1 MLVKICGITTPEMA
15 QKVAASGADYIG
27 LLFTAHSPRQID
39 IATAKAICAAVKD
52 YPTQVVGVFFDET
65 QEQIET
71 IDNQLNLDV
80 LQLHGDSPR
89 RALSALQ
96 IRNKPIIYVADGN
109 PLPASLNPA
118 QDFVLYEKELDSCLR
133 RNDKPFDK
141 QFRFFLAGAIDK
153 NNVLA
158 KIAEFSPDGVD
169 LSSGVESSRGVKD
182 YGMVR
187 EFLATV
193 RPTYY
198 GAYGGMYVPELLI
211 APLEDLIKAYT
222 DIALSAEF
230 QSEFV
235 DLLKNYVGRPTA
247 LTEVPNFAAKL
258 GLKHVYLKR
267 EDLTHTGAHKIN
279 NALGQCLLAKKMGKT
294 RIIAET
300 GAGQHGVATAT
311 ACAKLGLECVVY
323 MGQVDVERQMPN
335 VIKMR
340 LLGAKVV
347 PVTQGSA
354 TLKDAVNEA
363 LRDWASSYE
372 NTHYCLGTALGPY
385 PFPQMCAKFQSVIGN
400 EAKIQF
406 KERNNGLLPE
416 LIIACV
422 GGGSNAIGAFGAFLE
437 DSEVKLV
444 GVEAGGY
451 GPKVGENAARFQA
464 GHLGVLHG
472 NKTYVLQT
480 DDGQIAD
487 THSVSAG
494 LDYAAVGPQHSDLF
508 ATGRAHYDSVTDK
521 EALAAFE
528 LLTHSEGIIPAL
540 ESSHALGYLMKVA
553 ATIDPETRILVN
565 LSGRGDK
572 DLPSLIE
579 KGLIHVTN

>member
-1 MLVKICGITTPEMA
+1 MLIKICGITTAEMA
-15 QKVAASGADYIG
+15 KKVAASGADYIG

-39 IATAKAICAAVKD
+39 VATAKEICAAVAD
-52 YPTQVVGVFFDET
+52 YPTKVVGVFFDET
-65 QEQIET
+65 LEQIEA
-71 IDNQLNLDV
+71 IDNQLNLDL

-89 RALSALQ
+89 QALAALQ
-96 IRNKPIIYVADGN
+96 TRNKPIIYVADGN
-109 PLPASLNPA
+109 ELPASLNPA
-118 QDFVLYEKELDSCLR
+118 HDFILYEKITSPS
-133 RNDKPFDK
+133 NS
-141 QFRFFLAGAIDK
+141 QFRFFLAGGIDK

-158 KIAEFSPDGVD
+158 KIDEFSPAGID
-169 LSSGVESSRGVKD
+169 LSSGVESTRGVKD
-182 YGMVR
+182 YAMIR

-211 APLEDLIKAYT
+211 APLEDLIKAYKE
-222 DIALSAEF
+222 IALGEQF
-230 QSEFV
+230 QAEFV

-258 GLKHVYLKR
+258 GLKHVFLKR

-400 EAKIQF
+400 EAKVQF
-406 KERNNGLLPE
+406 KERNGGLLPE

-422 GGGSNAIGAFGAFLE
+422 GGGSNAIGAFGAFL
-437 DSEVKLV
+437 DDNEVKLV

-451 GPKVGENAARFQA
+451 GVKVGENAARFQA
-464 GHLGVLHG
+464 GRLGVLHG

-480 DDGQIAD
+480 EDGQIAD

-540 ESSHALGYLMKVA
+540 ESSHAVAYLMKVA
-553 ATIDPETRILVN
+553 ATLNPETRVMIN